1 MMQDL
6 AVPLRHTWFLIGL
19 SALVA
24 TGCGSPPPDWP
35 RLDPPIAAPDF
46 TLQQLDAGTVRL
58 SDLRGRVVIMEFWAT
73 WCGPCRFSTPSLDVI
88 YRKFRDRGVTVLLI
102 NQGETAEKVR
112 TWVEGRFQAPILLD
126 QDGRV
131 AMRYGVQGI
140 PRLFIVNQAGQ
151 ILYVRSGYGGG
162 LERDLTAIL
171 DDLLATQSA
180 RRNSARPFSA
190 S

>member
-1 MMQDL
+1 MPGRIWMMVSAFTKTLILL
-6 AVPLRHTWFLIGL
+6 A
-19 SALVA
+19 ALA
-24 TGCGSPPPDWP
+24 TGCGGDAPKWP
-35 RLDPPIAAPDF
+35 RLDPPVAAPDF

-58 SDLRGRVVIMEFWAT
+58 SDLRGQVVVMEFWAT

-126 QDGRV
+126 QDRRV

-140 PRLFIVNQAGQ
+140 PRLFIVDQAGQ

-171 DDLLATQSA
+171 NELLAA
-180 RRNSARPFSA
+180 HG
-190 S
+190 

>member
-1 MMQDL
+1 MSAFTRTLILLTAL
-6 AVPLRHTWFLIGL
+6 A
-19 SALVA
+19 A
-24 TGCGSPPPDWP
+24 GCGGDAPKWP
-35 RLDPPIAAPDF
+35 RLDPPVAAPDF

-58 SDLRGRVVIMEFWAT
+58 SDLRGQVVVMEFWAT

-88 YRKFRDRGVTVLLI
+88 YRRFRDRGVTVLLI
-102 NQGETAEKVR
+102 NQGETPETVR

-126 QDGRV
+126 QDRRV

-140 PRLFIVNQAGQ
+140 PRLFIVDQAGQ

-171 DDLLATQSA
+171 NELLAA
-180 RRNSARPFSA
+180 HG
-190 S
+190 

>member
-1 MMQDL
+1 MSAFTRTLILLTAL
-6 AVPLRHTWFLIGL
+6 A
-19 SALVA
+19 A
-24 TGCGSPPPDWP
+24 GCGGDAPKWP

-46 TLQQLDAGTVRL
+46 TLQQLDAGTVHL

-102 NQGETAEKVR
+102 NQGEDAEKVR
-112 TWVEGRFQAPILLD
+112 RWVEGRFQAPILLD
-126 QDGRV
+126 QDRRV

-140 PRLFIVNQAGQ
+140 PRLFIVDQSGK
-151 ILYVRSGYGGG
+151 ILYTRSGYGGG

-171 DDLLATQSA
+171 DELLA
-180 RRNSARPFSA
+180 A
-190 S
+190 SPATHG